1 MQEKKP
7 GGDIDFSKLA
17 AGVGDRPR
25 TASAFVESALR
36 AAIVEGRVPG
46 GTVLRQEAL
55 AEAFGVSRMPVREA
69 LRQLE
74 AQALIEFSPH
84 KGAVVAN
91 ISAQDAID
99 AFVIRRALE
108 PVALSLSIPNLT
120 PSDIGRATDLILE
133 MDEEPEHGRLGEL
146 NRRFHMSLYV
156 RAGHPKLVLMVEQQ
170 LVVFDRYLR
179 FFLAATSRDHLGQ
192 NEHRTMLAAAE
203 AGDVDAAVATLTH
216 HLDTAARGTEAFLR
230 QRHRD

>member
-1 MQEKKP
+1 MSEKNR
-7 GGDIDFSKLA
+7 GTAIDFSKLA
-17 AGVGDRPR
+17 AGAGDRPR

-36 AAIVEGRVPG
+36 AAIVEGRLPG

-55 AEAFGVSRMPVREA
+55 ADAFGVSRMPVREA

-84 KGAVVAN
+84 KGAVVAD

-99 AFVIRRALE
+99 TFVIRRALE

-120 PSDIGRATDLILE
+120 REDIARATDLILE

-146 NRRFHMSLYV
+146 NRRFHMSLYA
-156 RAGHPKLVLMVEQQ
+156 RAPHPKLIFMVEQQ

-203 AGDVDAAVATLTH
+203 IGDVDVAVATLAH
-216 HLDTAARGTEAFLR
+216 HLDTAAHGTEKFLR
-230 QRHRD
+230 QRDLG